1 MRLIRRRR
9 GRRPQRRVTVL
20 SVSPPGKPGG
30 LWQALNG
37 VGSPLAHLDRKPSLI
52 ERPSRTD
59 SGGPGGPSTA
69 GPARCSWGA
78 WGDPAVLPRWGY
90 EGLRAG
96 ANGPRP
102 PAQPAV
108 DPTHPP
114 PIAQQP
120 AIAQQPV
127 TGRTSPSNRAIAQQP
142 VTGWTS
148 PSNRSPDGRDSVAC
162 ASKGGFAT
170 PLGFLSAGNPAAGN
184 PARDRDGLWIKR
196 EACGGSVTAFDLECY
211 LVDPISMDH
220 SNSGALRG

>member
-127 TGRTSPSNRAIAQQP
+127 NRTD
-142 VTGWTS
+142 V
-148 PSNRSPDGRDSVAC
+148 
-162 ASKGGFAT
+162 T
-170 PLGFLSAGNPAAGN
+170 PLRAHPRVGSQHPWGFSQRETRQRETRLEIGI
-184 PARDRDGLWIKR
+184 GLWIKR
-196 EACGGSVTAFDLECY
+196 EACGGSVTAFDLVGWRCAAAV
-211 LVDPISMDH
+211 LDKT
-220 SNSGALRG
+220 G